1 MIMLPINT
9 EIPKASRYVPNVKID
24 EIALE
29 ANRAYRSKSGTKLGF
44 PIDMDRF
51 LDLLEVSTV
60 WEDIEEPE
68 GAAFFASYSPENDG
82 LITINHKHRELF
94 ESRPDVYCAC
104 LGHEGGHCIL
114 RHCDIFASAS
124 NTPSLFDDYSPAP
137 IIFHKS
143 SWHQFGLTR
152 EEVQKSKEE
161 RRILNETLA
170 MNALVSETARRTL
183 DQIQTHFEPEW
194 VFWQAEHFSLCL
206 RIPRDRLLEQLE
218 EGWNFNSWSPIYR
231 LAERFGVSASMMRAR
246 LEKLDVIELGPDG
259 RPRPKPAASQKGLFH

>member
-1 MIMLPINT
+1 MKMLSINI
-9 EIPKASRYVPNVKID
+9 EIPKPSRYVPNDKVD

-29 ANRAYRSKSGTKLGF
+29 TNKAYRTKGRNNSGF
-44 PIDMDRF
+44 PVDMDRF

-68 GAAFFASYSPENDG
+68 GAAFFASYSSENDG
-82 LITINHKHRELF
+82 LITINQKHKDLF

-104 LGHEGGHCIL
+104 LGHESGHRIL
-114 RHCDIFASAS
+114 RHSDIFTQASS
-124 NTPSLFDDYSPAP
+124 NLSLFEDHFTPP
-137 IIFHKS
+137 VIFHKS
-143 SWHQFGLTR
+143 SWHQFGLAR

-170 MNALVSETARRTL
+170 KKALMSETARRTL
-183 DQIQTHFEPEW
+183 GQIQTHFEPEW

-206 RIPRDRLLEQLE
+206 RIPRDCLLEQLE

-231 LAERFGVSASMMRAR
+231 LAERFRVSASMMRTR
-246 LEKLDVIELGPDG
+246 LEKLDVIEIGADG
-259 RPRPKPAASQKGLFH
+259 RPRPKPVVQQRGLFH